1 MACNIL
7 SCIPKGC
14 DNNAGGLLKFY
25 VAEAETITG
34 ITVTNG
40 TVTAIETSGTTTGS
54 TIPVFYEFNFNKNS
68 AQYVETGN
76 IDLTNGSTFYTVETT
91 LNIARRDVQKRN
103 AIQLLGAGQR
113 NLVVILKDA
122 NGLYWLQGLTNF
134 ANLTAVGEGSGLAKA
149 DGSKYSLTL
158 TSEEPDMMP
167 EVDPSIIADL
177 LVACI

>member
-7 SCIPKGC
+7 SCIQKGC

-25 VAEAETITG
+25 VADAESVTG
-34 ITVTNG
+34 ITESNG
-40 TVTAIETSGTTTGS
+40 TVTNIGLSGGT
-54 TIPVFYEFNFNKNS
+54 PAFYEFEFNKNS
-68 AQYVETGN
+68 AQYIETGN

-91 LNIARRDVQKRN
+91 LNIARRDVAKRN

-113 NLVVILKDA
+113 DLLVIVKDA
-122 NGLYWLQGLTNF
+122 NGLYWLQGKTNYV
-134 ANLTAVGEGSGLAKA
+134 NLTAVGEGSGLAKA

-167 EVDPSIIADL
+167 EVDSTIIADL
-177 LVACI
+177 LVC

>member
-7 SCIPKGC
+7 ACIPKGC

-25 VAEAETITG
+25 VAEAETVTG

-40 TVTAIETSGTTTGS
+40 TVTAIGTSGDTAA
-54 TIPVFYEFNFNKNS
+54 FYEFNFNKNS
-68 AQYVETGN
+68 AQYIETGN

-91 LNIARRDVQKRN
+91 LNIARRDVDKRN

-113 NLVVILKDA
+113 NLVVIVKDA
-122 NGLYWLQGLTNF
+122 NGLYWLQGLTNY
-134 ANLTAVGEGSGLAKA
+134 ANRTAVGEGSGLAKA

-167 EVDPSIIADL
+167 EVDPTIIADL

>member
-7 SCIPKGC
+7 SCIKGC
-14 DNNAGGLLKFY
+14 KNNNAGGLLKFY
-25 VAEAETITG
+25 VADAESITG
-34 ITVTNG
+34 ITETNG
-40 TVTAIETSGTTTGS
+40 TVTAIATSGSTTGS
-54 TIPVFYEFNFNKNS
+54 TVPAFYEFEFNKNS

-91 LNIARRDVQKRN
+91 LNIARREVAKRN

-113 NLVVILKDA
+113 DLIVIVKDA
-122 NGLYWLQGLTNF
+122 NGIYWLQGKTNF

-167 EVDPSIIADL
+167 EVDSAIIDDL
-177 LVACI
+177 LVC

>member
-7 SCIPKGC
+7 TCIQKGC
-14 DNNAGGLLKFY
+14 ENNAGGLLKFY
-25 VAEAETITG
+25 VADAESVTG
-34 ITVTNG
+34 TTVTNG
-40 TVTAIETSGTTTGS
+40 TVTAISLSGGT
-54 TIPVFYEFNFNKNS
+54 PAFYEFEFNKNS

-91 LNIARRDVQKRN
+91 LNIARRDVNKRN

-122 NGLYWLQGLTNF
+122 NGLFWLQGLTNY

-167 EVDPSIIADL
+167 EVDSAIINDL
-177 LVACI
+177 LVACS

>member
-7 SCIPKGC
+7 SCIQKGC
-14 DNNAGGLLKFY
+14 ENNAGGLLKFY
-25 VAEAETITG
+25 VADAESITG
-34 ITVTNG
+34 ITTNNG
-40 TVTAIETSGTTTGS
+40 TVTNIETSGTTSGS
-54 TIPVFYEFNFNKNS
+54 TVPVFYEFEFNKNS
-68 AQYVETGN
+68 AQYIETGN

-91 LNIARRDVQKRN
+91 LNIARREVAKRN

-113 NLVVILKDA
+113 DLVVIVKDA
-122 NGLYWLQGLTNF
+122 NGLYWLQGLTNYT
-134 ANLTAVGEGSGLAKA
+134 NLTAVGEGSGLAKA

-167 EVDPSIIADL
+167 EVDPSIIPAL